1 MSNAKQ
7 IIYPDFP
14 RNAGLNVT
22 AAMRIVLYMISE
34 DRQFSCKWQTVVR
47 LTEAGY
53 ISYIDGRTCITP
65 LGRELLATPRSPA
78 VRRDSLSSRGTGRL
92 SQKSLTQSAKPG
104 LKKASR
110 K

>member
-22 AAMRIVLYMISE
+22 SAMRIVLYMISE

-65 LGRELLATPRSPA
+65 LGRELLATPRSVGQA
-78 VRRDSLSSRGTGRL
+78 QSSRRNSL

>member
-7 IIYPDFP
+7 LHLHRGLSRDTRDEFP
-14 RNAGLNVT
+14 RNTGLNVT
-22 AAMRIVLYMISE
+22 SAMRIVLYMISE

-65 LGRELLATPRSPA
+65 LGRELLATPRHA
-78 VRRDSLSSRGTGRL
+78 TL
-92 SQKSLTQSAKPG
+92 SQKRIAKSIKPG
-104 LKKASR
+104 LKKAHP

>member
-22 AAMRIVLYMISE
+22 AAMRIVLYMISK

-65 LGRELLATPRSPA
+65 LGRELLATPRSA
-78 VRRDSLSSRGTGRL
+78 GQAQSSRRNSL
-92 SQKSLTQSAKPG
+92 SQKSLAQSAKPG